1 MVWYAH
7 IGFLYNGVDLQ
18 ISKVVVMA
26 LDNNE
31 RVMKKIQERFD
42 LGAKKYQNQIP
53 INTGRDYMKESLEE
67 ILDLIIYIAT
77 KLVEMDPDKDIDQGQ
92 IIVDCTGDDDDWED
106 PQDEN
111 W

>member
-1 MVWYAH
+1 
-7 IGFLYNGVDLQ
+7 
-18 ISKVVVMA
+18 
-26 LDNNE
+26 
-31 RVMKKIQERFD
+31 
-42 LGAKKYQNQIP
+42 
-53 INTGRDYMKESLEE
+53 MKESLEE